1 MPARSPLP
9 RPLPPEPLDVY
20 FPPTRS
26 THITLLTEILVSKK
40 KAEEAANLALEPL
53 RELGRRRLEA
63 LGIDNLDLIPEGSG
77 RAVTPDCPPV
87 SRGSDETVELQDPYE
102 FWAKEAD
109 FVIAIFA
116 QALAD

>member
-1 MPARSPLP
+1 MLSKHTAR
-9 RPLPPEPLDVY
+9 
-20 FPPTRS
+20 
-26 THITLLTEILVSKK
+26 LTEILANTR
-40 KAEEAANLALEPL
+40 KAEQAAKLALEPL

-63 LGIDNLDLIPEGSG
+63 LAVDNLDLIPEGSG

-87 SRGSDETVELQDPYE
+87 SRGSDETAMLQDPYE

-109 FVIAIFA
+109 WVIAIFA